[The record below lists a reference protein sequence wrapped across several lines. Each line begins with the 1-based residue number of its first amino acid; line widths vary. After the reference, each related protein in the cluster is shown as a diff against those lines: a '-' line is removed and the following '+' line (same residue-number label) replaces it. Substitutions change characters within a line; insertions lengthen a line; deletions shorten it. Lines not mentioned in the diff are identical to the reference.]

1 MIQTQIKIMMI
12 QIQIITILIQ
22 IIIIQIFPL
31 GGGHSQYAHK
41 SYFTNIFNN
50 TKYVLQ
56 TFKEN
61 TVNMHTSHILQK
73 IINISNTTKW
83 IF

>member
-41 SYFTNIFNN
+41 SNFMIQIQLIMIKLQIIMIQRQKYDDTDTNYDDAN
-50 TKYVLQ
+50 K
-56 TFKEN
+56 
-61 TVNMHTSHILQK
+61 
-73 IINISNTTKW
+73 
-83 IF
+83 